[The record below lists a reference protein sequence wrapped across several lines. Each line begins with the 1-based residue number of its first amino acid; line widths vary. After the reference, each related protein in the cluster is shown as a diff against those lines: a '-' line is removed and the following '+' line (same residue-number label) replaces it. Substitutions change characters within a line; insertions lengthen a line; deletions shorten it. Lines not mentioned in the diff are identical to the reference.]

1 MPLQQSLCRLLIQR
15 CETKSEDVCNNDT
28 SPFFK
33 RGIRFFLEV
42 LRYFFRNM
50 LNNLRSWSNIRHVYT
65 LISAGDVCIR
75 MVQVCGDLL
84 KTSNVQIHIIH
95 VKETLK

>member
-1 MPLQQSLCRLLIQR
+1 
-15 CETKSEDVCNNDT
+15 
-28 SPFFK
+28 
-33 RGIRFFLEV
+33 
-42 LRYFFRNM
+42 M